1 MATTSGSMLRGIA
14 ASVLCAALAGPLLR
28 LSLGR
33 WPTAEETGSFR
44 DGVQGRASD
53 APALLRGLLAVHATG
68 SQLLRPPGPRPP
80 RPTRPVTQPQQPARR
95 GIAVVHIEKTAG
107 TSLAH
112 YLRRALPGAPD
123 PDATGG
129 LPAHLFSPIFID
141 PAPPVLRAHFALR
154 AARRAGPDRFVLTLL
169 RDPRQRVL

>member
-1 MATTSGSMLRGIA
+1 MTSTAGSMLRGIA
-14 ASVLCAALAGPLLR
+14 ASVLGGALAGPLLR

-44 DGVQGRASD
+44 DGVLGRASD
-53 APALLRGLLAVHATG
+53 APALLRGLLAVHATR
-68 SQLLRPPGPRPP
+68 SQLLEPSSRLPPRPP
-80 RPTRPVTQPQQPARR
+80 RPVTPPEQPARR

-123 PDATGG
+123 PDTTVAM
-129 LPAHLFSPIFID
+129 PAHLFSPIFID
-141 PAPPVLRAHFALR
+141 PATPVLQGH
-154 AARRAGPDRFVLTLL
+154 
-169 RDPRQRVL
+169 